1 MKLILVRIFRTRN
14 MVSLTRDTKNFEF
27 DFVDK
32 PDLKIGGQILE
43 KITVLL
49 KKDWS
54 VSDFDNWVWY
64 FFSHFLVSQLHKK
77 SNPIV

>member
-49 KKDWS
+49 KKR
-54 VSDFDNWVWY
+54 
-64 FFSHFLVSQLHKK
+64 LEC
-77 SNPIV
+77 I